1 MPPEADGWNEYQKL
15 VLSEL
20 ARLNKGIE
28 ALKGKVGE
36 MAVEIAV
43 LKAKASMWGALA
55 GIGGSVLVLV
65 ISHFVTK

>member
-43 LKAKASMWGALA
+43 LKTKASMWGALA
-55 GIGGSVLVLV
+55 GVGATVV
-65 ISHFVTK
+65 IMLGRYLLG